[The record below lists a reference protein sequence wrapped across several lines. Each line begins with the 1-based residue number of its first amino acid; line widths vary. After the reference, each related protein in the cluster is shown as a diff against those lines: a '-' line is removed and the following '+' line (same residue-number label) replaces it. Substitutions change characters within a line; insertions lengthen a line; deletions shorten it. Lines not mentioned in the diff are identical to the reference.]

1 MQIYEFYALSVKTY
15 PIKSIKSFTKNKL
28 IFFQIHSF
36 RTSINIVIIIYKK
49 YLNWK
54 YLNTV
59 YQTQEKKSNY

>member
-36 RTSINIVIIIYKK
+36 RTSKNIVIIIYKK
-49 YLNWK
+49 YLN
-54 YLNTV
+54 
-59 YQTQEKKSNY
+59 